1 LGGSQSRHR
10 SLEAKILKMPSSDLP
25 TVAEQPRS
33 QAPTS
38 AAPAQTQGKG
48 GTGKPVKLQESA
60 VPAGEKKLTGAELK
74 KKAKE
79 EKAARRAAEKAAQGG
94 APPAGALL
102 SPGPGSQQRSEAQK
116 GVKVP
121 PRRRGS
127 AAAEVKNVPV
137 RGGQQKVAPAPQ
149 EPKKEDKTVEFFRHL
164 YKTRT
169 TSIAGAS
176 KEVHP
181 AVLALG
187 LQMGNY
193 TICGSCARLVATL
206 QAFKRVSFIFANS
219 R

>member
-1 LGGSQSRHR
+1 
-10 SLEAKILKMPSSDLP
+10 MPSSDP
-25 TVAEQPRS
+25 PVAEPPES
-33 QAPTS
+33 QTPTT
-38 AAPAQTQGKG
+38 AAPIQSQGKG
-48 GTGKPVKLQESA
+48 GAGKSAKIQESA
-60 VPAGEKKLTGAELK
+60 GPAGEKKLTGAELK

-79 EKAARRAAEKAAQGG
+79 EKAARRAAEKAEKGG
-94 APPAGALL
+94 ALPTGALL
-102 SPGPGSQQRSEAQK
+102 LPGPQQRPEAQK
-116 GVKVP
+116 GAKVQHKKG
-121 PRRRGS
+121 GS
-127 AAAEVKNVPV
+127 IAVEVKNMPV
-137 RGGQQKVAPAPQ
+137 RGGQQKVTPVPQ

-169 TSIAGAS
+169 ISIAGAS

-206 QAFKRVSFIFANS
+206 QAFKRVSFLPMDS